1 MTANNKKK
9 VQVQIDLKL
18 SSEAEAIFKQL
29 DLTPTTAITAFYNY
43 VAATGELPFDKNFKK
58 LTARELATMRFLR
71 ADKDTPVHEI
81 TTKKELDNWFN
92 EDWWHCDGV
101 AISVVVV

>member
-9 VQVQIDLKL
+9 IQVKINPEL
-18 SSEAEAIFKQL
+18 SNEAEVIFKQF

-43 VAATGELPFDKNFKK
+43 VAATGELPFDKDFKK

-71 ADKDTPVHEI
+71 ADKDIPVHEI
-81 TTKKELDNWFN
+81 TTQKELDDFLN
-92 EDWWHCDGV
+92 EDW
-101 AISVVVV
+101 

>member
-92 EDWWHCDGV
+92 EDW
-101 AISVVVV
+101 